1 VQWSEPSRD
10 LAIVEP
16 CRLRHFGTFLHGKD
30 GLSFTGWG
38 RFLREL
44 PAPFRQDAPLTK
56 PFSGADEN
64 VLKQRRP
71 TFPVHQTT
79 GIVMLTRLLNAIYR
93 EFLSAAVPGI
103 IREGARR

>member
-1 VQWSEPSRD
+1 

-38 RFLREL
+38 HFLREL
-44 PAPFRQDAPLTK
+44 RHRSFSSGCPPTK

-71 TFPVHQTT
+71 TFPSHQTT
-79 GIVMLTRLLNAIYR
+79 GIVILTRLLNAIYR
-93 EFLSAAVPGI
+93 EILSAAVPGI
-103 IREGARR
+103 VRERARR